1 VTVKTPTILP
11 AAIASSSLRGD
22 LYAMLASLLVQPPSA
37 DRIRQLATLTAAP
50 EIPAAVAASLI
61 RLKTAAANTDA
72 VSVQQE
78 YADLFIGLG
87 RGEVVPYA
95 SWYREKKLMG
105 AHLVRLRTDL
115 AALNIHRRSGVHEPE
130 DHAAALCETMALM
143 IAQTAISGEQQASFF
158 HTHLSSWMIRFF
170 QELQQAPST
179 VFYLPVGEL
188 GEQFMLLE
196 KTFLQELSAKE
207 E

>member
-1 VTVKTPTILP
+1 VILFLDNQTGEAPVTVETPTILP

-87 RGEVVPYA
+87 RG
-95 SWYREKKLMG
+95 KLCPMRPG
-105 AHLVRLRTDL
+105 
-115 AALNIHRRSGVHEPE
+115 
-130 DHAAALCETMALM
+130 
-143 IAQTAISGEQQASFF
+143 IARKS
-158 HTHLSSWMIRFF
+158 
-170 QELQQAPST
+170 
-179 VFYLPVGEL
+179 
-188 GEQFMLLE
+188 
-196 KTFLQELSAKE
+196 
-207 E
+207 